1 MDASRLSV
9 ESGEEDRSGGGA
21 GLAALLG
28 VAAGASSVT
37 DSSEEDVPSGLA
49 GGMSALDGGT
59 TFTAVQRQMAPIL

>member
-9 ESGEEDRSGGGA
+9 DSGEEDRSGGGA

-37 DSSEEDVPSGLA
+37 DSSEEDVTSGPA
-49 GGMSALDGGT
+49 GGMSSLDGGT
-59 TFTAVQRQMAPIL
+59 TFTADQRQMAPIL